1 MAFIELEASNFEATL
16 SDPGVV
22 VVECWASWCG
32 GCDSFEPIF
41 DAVGRRHRDVTFA
54 KLDTGRHPGLC
65 DAVGVTQVPTVL
77 VYREGLLLLRH
88 PGSVDEPTL
97 ESMVTQAVALDM
109 SAVRAEMECEENRAI
124 PATGG

>member
-1 MAFIELEASNFEATL
+1 MAFIELDESNFEATL
-16 SDPGVV
+16 SAPGAV

-32 GCDSFEPIF
+32 SCDSFEPIF
-41 DAVGRRHRDVTFA
+41 DAVAFRHPDVTFA
-54 KLDTGRHPGLC
+54 KLDTGGRPRLC

-109 SAVRAEMECEENRAI
+109 SAVRAEMEREESGAI
-124 PATGG
+124 AATGS